1 MKLEFSLAM
10 RLGFFAGLAI
20 GLGAAQLWRRARRG
34 G

>member
-1 MKLEFSLAM
+1 MKLKFNLAI

-20 GLGAAQLWRRARRG
+20 GLGAARLWRRSRQG